1 MALAFIGVIFSG
13 IWLNIQPS
21 NDSIGK
27 LTFSEGGLRITSDT
41 TNFLEL
47 REIGRCKID
56 IQDYYGKPRPS
67 LSAIF
72 PYDGTMNPYDGT
84 MNMLSLDHQGSTE
97 SYRFKLSGKQH
108 SDRLIDVIEF
118 WSSKNP
124 EIKLNVSWW

>member
-1 MALAFIGVIFSG
+1 MVSSL
-13 IWLNIQPS
+13 L
-21 NDSIGK
+21 
-27 LTFSEGGLRITSDT
+27 L
-41 TNFLEL
+41 
-47 REIGRCKID
+47 
-56 IQDYYGKPRPS
+56 